1 MTIPTDTGH
10 YFLPYHLLVD
20 NIKTAVGSGPVVV
33 GGVCFARVV
42 IVGLGFAPVVTTVVT
57 TVGVDPVVAVVLDI
71 KVIDETSSCR
81 SKWLLLFLSTTSFK

>member
-42 IVGLGFAPVVTTVVT
+42 IVGLGFAPVVTTV
-57 TVGVDPVVAVVLDI
+57 GVDPVVAVVLDI